1 MAFLVWNDERNMI
14 CRTTTLRR
22 CICVLAIAALPSTS
36 SAQRLADARIA
47 PTPTAISSP
56 PLAFVVDRALADAPE
71 SRYDCV
77 APRMAGAVIF
87 GAVLGGV
94 FAKLSTAANNS
105 SQARKV
111 FLECFGFGIV
121 AGAVMSIECFRRP
134 VS

>member
-1 MAFLVWNDERNMI
+1 MTCHRA
-14 CRTTTLRR
+14 TLRR
-22 CICVLAIAALPSTS
+22 CICVLVIAALPSTS
-36 SAQRLADARIA
+36 SAQRVADARIA

-56 PLAFVVDRALADAPE
+56 AVAFVLDRGPVDAPE

-94 FAKLSTAANNS
+94 FAKLSSAANNS

-111 FLECFGFGIV
+111 FLECLGYGIV
-121 AGAVMSIECFRRP
+121 AGSVMSIQCFRRP
-134 VS
+134 GS